1 MMDPEKE
8 IHQLKEKIDK
18 AKAMRYKAEVR
29 LEELQKQRQA
39 LLDELSK
46 LNVKPE
52 DLDREIEKI
61 SNEIN
66 DLLKKAKDLLPENLE
81 G

>member
-1 MMDPEKE
+1 MDPEKE